1 MESFKPIF
9 VESDRKSYS
18 DYAIGQ
24 IVSKLV
30 ETIRRQYTKR
40 INKFWIIAT
49 TNCDNKKRVHIIKGP
64 K

>member
-24 IVSKLV
+24 IVTKLA
-30 ETIRRQYTKR
+30 EAIRWNYTKL
-40 INKFWIIAT
+40 IAKFWIIAT